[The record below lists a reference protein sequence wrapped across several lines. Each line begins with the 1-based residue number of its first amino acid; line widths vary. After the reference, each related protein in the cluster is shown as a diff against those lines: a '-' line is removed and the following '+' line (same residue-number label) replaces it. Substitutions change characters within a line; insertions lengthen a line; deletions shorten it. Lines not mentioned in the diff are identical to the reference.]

1 MQHIPSPYRAERGR
15 GVHGCER
22 LAFPAEVCYNG
33 CKKNVRRDVVLIAI
47 TNASLPS
54 KKRILTVCVKL
65 FLEQGY
71 KKTTVAQI
79 VQQASVSNSI
89 FQNIFRAK
97 DGVLTELV
105 AFMFSNQFAMARN
118 TAGAQLPPA
127 YVYAVETAIQ
137 MTLTELNE
145 NLREIYIEAYTQKEA
160 SDYIFRETA
169 KELYQIFGSYQ
180 PELTA
185 QDFFFMELGSAGIM
199 RAYMAHPCDEE
210 LTLEKKLQM
219 FLTMSLRSYH
229 VPEDEIQKIIAFI
242 GGMDIRTVSE
252 RVMHELFKAL
262 AMRFEF
268 TL

>member
-1 MQHIPSPYRAERGR
+1 MRPA
-15 GVHGCER
+15 HGYAI
-22 LAFPAEVCYNG
+22 LLVYTPTV
-33 CKKNVRRDVVLIAI
+33 KDVIRISI
-47 TNASLPS
+47 TSASLPA
-54 KKRILTVCVKL
+54 KKRILTVCVRL
-65 FLEQGY
+65 FLEKGY
-71 KKTTVAQI
+71 RRTTLAEI
-79 VQQASVSNSI
+79 IEKAEVSYST

-105 AFMFSNQFAMARN
+105 EFMFENQFAMARSA
-118 TAGAQLPPA
+118 AGAKLPPI
-127 YVYAVETAIQ
+127 YVYAVDTAIQ

-169 KELYQIFGSYQ
+169 KELYQIFSPYQ
-180 PELTA
+180 PELTE
-185 QDFFFMELGSAGIM
+185 QDFYFMEIGSAGIM
-199 RAYMAHPCDEE
+199 RGFMAHPCDEA
-210 LTLEKKLQM
+210 LTLEKKLRT

-229 VPEDEIQKIIAFI
+229 VPEDEIKKAVDFI
-242 GGMDIRTVSE
+242 GGMDIRAVSE

>member
-1 MQHIPSPYRAERGR
+1 MVA
-15 GVHGCER
+15 
-22 LAFPAEVCYNG
+22 
-33 CKKNVRRDVVLIAI
+33 IAL
-47 TNASLPS
+47 TNASLPA

-79 VQQASVSNSI
+79 VQGAGVSNSS

-105 AFMFSNQFAMARN
+105 EFMFSNQFGAAKKV
-118 TAGAQLPPA
+118 AGTQLPPV

-145 NLREIYIEAYTQKEA
+145 NLRDIYIEAYSHEEA
-160 SDYIFRETA
+160 LEYIFRETA
-169 KELYQIFGSYQ
+169 KELYQIFGPYQ
-180 PELTA
+180 PQLTE
-185 QDFFFMELGSAGIM
+185 QDFYALEIGSAGIM
-199 RAYMAHPCDEE
+199 RGYMARPCDDV
-210 LTLEKKLQM
+210 LTLEKKLVC
-219 FLTMSLRSYH
+219 FLSMSLRAYK
-229 VPEDEIQKIIAFI
+229 VPEDEIHRVLAF
-242 GGMDIRTVSE
+242 MTELDIRAVAQQ
-252 RVMHELFKAL
+252 VMHQLFSAL